1 MILNRRS
8 LLTALGLSL
17 PAFAAE
23 AADTTKK
30 KKKPATNAPKAATNA
45 PKVAT
50 NKPRKAKPTTPA
62 QG

>member
-17 PAFAAE
+17 SAFAAE
-23 AADTTKK
+23 AADTNKK
-30 KKKPATNAPKAATNA
+30 KKKPATHA

-50 NKPRKAKPTTPA
+50 NKPRKGKPATPA

>member
-17 PAFAAE
+17 PAFAAQ
-23 AADTTKK
+23 AADPVK
-30 KKKPATNAPKAATNA
+30 KKKPATHAPKL
-45 PKVAT
+45 AT
-50 NKPRKAKPTTPA
+50 NKPRKAKPATPA